1 MQYVQLYVEKWSSNS
16 LASTF
21 YCACGLVCVMAIRLK
36 SKEVAVV
43 LTAKGRI
50 AILALPAE

>member
-1 MQYVQLYVEKWSSNS
+1 MVFEFIGFDFLLRLS
-16 LASTF
+16 
-21 YCACGLVCVMAIRLK
+21 GLVCVMAIRLK